1 MDENEKNLFEEV
13 KNRITDADMVLI
25 GIGDQMSGEK
35 MGREHALEAYRA
47 LQALIRGKT
56 WFAVTLNTD
65 DLIYEAGLNRMF
77 IVAPCGSEAEGN
89 VITNEDYDESGYLP
103 QWQFYMNW
111 LTATLGKKLCILELG
126 VGMVYPSVIRMPFER
141 TVLVNQRSGL
151 IRIHSKL
158 AQVPEEIVDR
168 SLCISEMPADF
179 LIKIAKKD

>member
-1 MDENEKNLFEEV
+1 MEKEEHYIFEKV
-13 KNRITDADMVLI
+13 RSMIADADMVLI
-25 GIGDQMSGEK
+25 GIGDQMSAK
-35 MGREHALEAYRA
+35 KAGREHCLEAYRA
-47 LQALIRGKT
+47 LKELIRGKT

-77 IVAPCGSEAEGN
+77 VVAPCGSEAEGN

-126 VGMVYPSVIRMPFER
+126 AGMAYPSVIRMPFER
-141 TVLVNQRSGL
+141 TVMVNQRSGL

-158 AQVPEEIVDR
+158 AQVPEEITER
-168 SLCISEMPADF
+168 SLCISEMPTDF